1 VAFKLYISKAFDRI
15 DWDYLRRVLQK
26 MGFCAWWIKWIMMCV
41 EAVDYYC
48 LVNNNESGP
57 ITPSRGLRQGDP
69 ISSYLFIICAK
80 GLSTLIRKEEGFM

>member
-1 VAFKLYISKAFDRI
+1 
-15 DWDYLRRVLQK
+15 
-26 MGFCAWWIKWIMMCV
+26 MMCV